1 MHVHK
6 VLLMLGAFESD
17 DCEQEQKLSSYS
29 LNAVSAEFL
38 GEQKEES
45 AVWEL
50 IFGCHKRDIPI
61 VW

>member
-1 MHVHK
+1 
-6 VLLMLGAFESD
+6 MLGAFESD